1 MDQEAAAAAG
11 GVHLML
17 DDGSLGIHL
26 ILSGREAVD
35 ATDPVQGLWE
45 LADLLKNNSFRHND
59 L

>member
-35 ATDPVQGLWE
+35 ATDPVQGLGE
-45 LADLLKNNSFRHND
+45 LADLLKNNY
-59 L
+59 